1 MLSAGRTDP
10 SRPSGKLGDEP
21 GSEGDLKAGVRGHM
35 AEAATKGTIEADA
48 DADAARCAAEAW
60 VTDLPGFRRRDDVEA
75 LALSLNQV
83 TGPIGCDTMSMKL
96 LELLMSVRE

>member
-48 DADAARCAAEAW
+48 DAARSAAEAW

>member
-1 MLSAGRTDP
+1 MLSAGRIDP

-48 DADAARCAAEAW
+48 DADAARVC
-60 VTDLPGFRRRDDVEA
+60 GG
-75 LALSLNQV
+75 SLGHGSARIQA
-83 TGPIGCDTMSMKL
+83 P
-96 LELLMSVRE
+96 R

>member
-48 DADAARCAAEAW
+48 DAARVC
-60 VTDLPGFRRRDDVEA
+60 GG
-75 LALSLNQV
+75 SLGHGSAGIQ
-83 TGPIGCDTMSMKL
+83 TP
-96 LELLMSVRE
+96 R